1 MLHEILQLHY
11 AKQLPTLVA
20 GIFRSRKPLLIIFL
34 VFTLVNSVHV
44 HDIAVQDLTVTIMSE
59 LLEREVELED
69 DHRQPSTINV
79 ESFVDE
85 QEWRL
90 YQEVE
95 TFQSVVNKFYEGDS
109 EMCAHPSFSCRTHA
123 SRRPGFYI
131 TNFFVVMVTVSLP
144 YIDSLMRLL
153 QQNEK

>member
-1 MLHEILQLHY
+1 M
-11 AKQLPTLVA
+11 
-20 GIFRSRKPLLIIFL
+20 
-34 VFTLVNSVHV
+34 
-44 HDIAVQDLTVTIMSE
+44 QDLTVTIMSE
-59 LLEREVELED
+59 LLETEVEMED
-69 DHRQPSTINV
+69 DNRQPSTINV

-95 TFQSVVNKFYEGDS
+95 MFQGVVNKFYEGDAT

-131 TNFFVVMVTVSLP
+131 TNIFVVMVTAWP
-144 YIDSLMRLL
+144 DKITPPGGGQYFRG
-153 QQNEK
+153 Q

>member
-1 MLHEILQLHY
+1 
-11 AKQLPTLVA
+11 
-20 GIFRSRKPLLIIFL
+20 
-34 VFTLVNSVHV
+34 
-44 HDIAVQDLTVTIMSE
+44 MSE
-59 LLEREVELED
+59 RREEEVQLED

-90 YQEVE
+90 YHEVE
-95 TFQSVVNKFYEGDS
+95 TFQGVVNKFYEGDAT

-131 TNFFVVMVTVSLP
+131 TNIFVVMVTLTRSSNARNWAAWTKNVKERRKHKMHSVH
-144 YIDSLMRLL
+144 
-153 QQNEK
+153 